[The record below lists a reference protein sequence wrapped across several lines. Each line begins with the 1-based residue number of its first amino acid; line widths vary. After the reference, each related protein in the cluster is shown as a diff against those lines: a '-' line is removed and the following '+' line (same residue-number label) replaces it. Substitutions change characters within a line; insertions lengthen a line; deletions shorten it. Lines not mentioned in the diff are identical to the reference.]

1 MGAGSAERAGRVHA
15 AAALRPAASLAWP
28 AAALLAAALLAAA
41 SPAAA
46 SPAAAPAATAASE
59 GAGPPPPGRMT
70 VFVSILP
77 YAWLV
82 ARIGGDRVAVEVL
95 VEPGQSPETYEPS
108 PRQLARLGEAAALV
122 RAGVPFERA
131 LLPRLARTFPNL
143 PVVDP
148 LAGLQLL
155 PWEDAGAGA
164 TDGRDHGHGDGRD
177 HGHDHGDFDPHAWL
191 DPVLARGAA
200 RNLAAALARLDPAH
214 AAEFEAR
221 RGDLDAELVALEQ
234 ELAAQ
239 LAPWR
244 GRTFYVF
251 HPAFGYFA
259 ARFGLRQAAIQSGG
273 REPTPRQLAAVIDAA
288 RRDGARALFVQPQYS
303 PRSARKVADA
313 LGAELVPLD
322 DLARDYPDNLRRL
335 AAALA
340 AGFSPGASVPAS
352 GSAPAAEAPR

>member
-1 MGAGSAERAGRVHA
+1 MGEGRAEPAARARA
-15 AAALRPAASLAWP
+15 AASASRVAAN
-28 AAALLAAALLAAA
+28 AAAPVAPLPAVAVLAAAVLAAALL
-41 SPAAA
+41 PAA
-46 SPAAAPAATAASE
+46 SPAAAPAAAA
-59 GAGPPPPGRMT
+59 AGERASAPPPDRMT
-70 VFVSILP
+70 VYVSVLP
-77 YAWLV
+77 YAWFV
-82 ARIGGDRVAVEVL
+82 ERIGGDRVAVEVL
-95 VEPGQSPETYEPS
+95 VAPGQSPETYEPS
-108 PRQLARLGEAAALV
+108 PRELARLGEAAALV

-131 LLPRLARTFPNL
+131 LLPRLARAFPGL

-148 LAGLQLL
+148 LAGLRLL
-155 PWEDAGAGA
+155 PWEDAGAGESE
-164 TDGRDHGHGDGRD
+164 GHDHG
-177 HGHDHGDFDPHAWL
+177 HGHDHGDFDPHVWL

-221 RGDLDAELVALEQ
+221 RGELDAELAALER

-239 LAPWR
+239 LAPYR

-273 REPTPRQLAAVIDAA
+273 REPAPRQLAAVIDAA

-313 LGAELVPLD
+313 LGAALVPLD

-340 AGFSPGASVPAS
+340 AGIGAGQGAPA
-352 GSAPAAEAPR
+352 GESAPTAEVPR